1 MNMSK
6 NRIDFESHVASE
18 RTHLSQVRR
27 AFADAVKIEA
37 ADPSMVNF
45 LVVCCDYMIFSLRR
59 LIEQDVVLHER
70 LLPHVDSDDAEY
82 QEKLKKLDTGLSSME
97 TFIRNLENAK
107 LQLVKSGLYGLHD
120 FKKVAN
126 EFLDAF
132 LTMLASNRH
141 STYSLEKK
149 VFQSSDWKAIACISE
164 ESIQSEKDLYHD
176 VIISSPEGL
185 NPRDYPPIGH
195 QQAVE

>member
-6 NRIDFESHVASE
+6 NRIDFELHVASE

-97 TFIRNLENAK
+97 SFIRNLENAK
-107 LQLVKSGLYGLHD
+107 LQLIKSGLYGLHD

-149 VFQSSDWKAIACISE
+149 VFQSSDWEAIACISE

-185 NPRDYPPIGH
+185 NPTNYPPIGH